1 MNRPH
6 SRRSDGSEAEQERL
20 QEVNELKMELAKLQ
34 QSYRTKASG
43 SKSFSEEAQNAI
55 RKQKQAI
62 RQLHREEEELLKE
75 LNLARSTQNQLKDKS
90 TVGKLRTLKDKEA
103 ENMAKI
109 EDEKEKIKNFDLQI
123 KKMEKAKR
131 DQHKNMGGVHMSQ
144 QVQVA
149 AKKQVAVL
157 ENRLDQALKRFNSI
171 LADNKK
177 KRELIDHLRQE
188 KVIFENL
195 FKKLEKEL
203 ADTKKDIAII
213 TEDSTAAYDQRDEA
227 QAKMLAL
234 KEKSDK
240 EMVQYNME
248 LKNIRRTLE
257 HDRKLKEFMTVK
269 AQEREMDEESLARK
283 RKKDAAEKAEKAEEA
298 ITTYEQAFEKIRE
311 VTSIQDTDKLV
322 KRFIEVEDQNFALFN
337 YVNELNNSIE
347 SIQEQINTV
356 KDDIS
361 KFKMESVDLENER
374 KKILGELEEKLETT
388 NTLKGA
394 YDLKYDGTMKTLDQL
409 KSGIDS
415 LFNKINCDRSPIVEM
430 LGEAGVTETNM
441 MQYLGIVE
449 QRTNEL
455 LQLFAFVQAREAEKQ
470 EGAVVPQPPS
480 LLGQGPQPQVNTIT
494 VAPPTTGITSSQHT
508 TKATADDY
516 ESDGDSVDEEEIRP
530 LTQAELKKKI
540 IKGISKREALPKKGK
555 KEKA

>member
-1 MNRPH
+1 MR
-6 SRRSDGSEAEQERL
+6 
-20 QEVNELKMELAKLQ
+20 MELSKLQ
-34 QSYRTKASG
+34 QQYRIMASGTKAYC
-43 SKSFSEEAQNAI
+43 EEAQNAI
-55 RKQKQAI
+55 RKQKSSIA
-62 RQLHREEEELLKE
+62 QLNKEEAELLKE
-75 LNLARSTQNQLKDKS
+75 LNLARSTQNQIKDKS
-90 TVGKLRTLKDKEA
+90 TVQNLRVLREKEE
-103 ENMAKI
+103 ENQTKI

-123 KKMEKAKR
+123 KKMEKCKR

-203 ADTKKDIAII
+203 ADTKKEIAII

-227 QAKMLAL
+227 QGKMLAL

-240 EMVQYNME
+240 EMIQYNVE
-248 LKNIRRTLE
+248 LKEIRRILE

-347 SIQEQINTV
+347 TIQEQINTV
-356 KDDIS
+356 KDDIE
-361 KFKMESVDLENER
+361 KFKLESVDLENER
-374 KKILGELEEKLETT
+374 KKILTDLENKLDST
-388 NTLKGA
+388 NTLKQG

-415 LFNKINCDRSPIVEM
+415 LFNKINCDRSPIIDM
-430 LGEAGVTETNM
+430 LGDAGVTETNM

-470 EGAVVPQPPS
+470 DGALVPQPPS
-480 LLGQGPQPQVNTIT
+480 LLGQGPQPPVTTIT
-494 VAPPTTGITSSQHT
+494 IAPPTTGVTGSQHT
-508 TKATADDY
+508 TKAPVTDEY
-516 ESDGDSVDEEEIRP
+516 ESDGDSVEEEDIRP

-540 IKGISKREALPKKGK
+540 IKGISKRETLPKKGK

>member
-6 SRRSDGSEAEQERL
+6 SRRSEGSEAEQERL
-20 QEVNELKMELAKLQ
+20 HEVNELKMELSKLQ
-34 QSYRTKASG
+34 QQYRIMSSGTKAYC
-43 SKSFSEEAQNAI
+43 EEAQNAI
-55 RKQKQAI
+55 RKQKQSIA
-62 RQLHREEEELLKE
+62 QLQKEEQELLKE
-75 LNLARSTQNQLKDKS
+75 LNLARSTQNQIKDKS
-90 TVGKLRTLKDKEA
+90 TVDKLRILKEKEE
-103 ENMAKI
+103 ENQSKI
-109 EDEKEKIKNFDLQI
+109 EEEKEKIKNFDIQI

-149 AKKQVAVL
+149 SKKQVAVL

-177 KRELIDHLRQE
+177 KRGLIDHLRQE

-203 ADTKKDIAII
+203 ADTKKEIAII

-240 EMVQYNME
+240 EMVQYNVE
-248 LKNIRRTLE
+248 LKEIRRILE

-356 KDDIS
+356 KDDID
-361 KFKMESVDLENER
+361 KFKMESVDLESER
-374 KKILGELEEKLETT
+374 KKILGDLEEKLDST
-388 NTLKGA
+388 NTLKDA

-415 LFNKINCDRSPIVEM
+415 LFTKINCDRSPIVEM
-430 LGEAGVTETNM
+430 LGDAGVTETNM
-441 MQYLGIVE
+441 MQYLGIIE

-455 LQLFAFVQAREAEKQ
+455 LQLFAFVQAREVEKQ
-470 EGAVVPQPPS
+470 EGTPAPQPPS
-480 LLGQGPQPQVNTIT
+480 LLGQGPQPPVNTIT
-494 VAPPTTGITSSQHT
+494 IAPPTTGVTASQHT
-508 TKATADDY
+508 GKAPTDDY
-516 ESDGDSVDEEEIRP
+516 ESDGDSGDDEEIRP
-530 LTQAELKKKI
+530 LTQSELKKKI
-540 IKGISKREALPKKGK
+540 IKGISKRETLPKKGK

>member
-1 MNRPH
+1 M
-6 SRRSDGSEAEQERL
+6 
-20 QEVNELKMELAKLQ
+20 QEVNELKMELTKLQ
-34 QSYRTKASG
+34 QQYRIMSSGTKAYC
-43 SKSFSEEAQNAI
+43 EEAQNAI
-55 RKQKQAI
+55 RKQKQSIA
-62 RQLHREEEELLKE
+62 QLQKEEQELLKE
-75 LNLARSTQNQLKDKS
+75 LNLARSTQNQIKDKG
-90 TVGKLRTLKDKEA
+90 TIDKLKVLKDKEE
-103 ENMAKI
+103 ENMLKI
-109 EDEKEKIKNFDLQI
+109 EEEKEKIKNFDIQI
-123 KKMEKAKR
+123 KRMEKAKR

-177 KRELIDHLRQE
+177 KRGLIDHLRQE

-203 ADTKKDIAII
+203 ADTKKEIAII
-213 TEDSTAAYDQRDEA
+213 TEDSTTAYDQRDEA

-240 EMVQYNME
+240 EMIQYNVE
-248 LKNIRRTLE
+248 LKEIRRILE

-356 KDDIS
+356 KDDID
-361 KFKMESVDLENER
+361 KFKMESVELENER
-374 KKILGELEEKLETT
+374 KKILGDLEEKLEST
-388 NTLKGA
+388 NTLKDA
-394 YDLKYDGTMKTLDQL
+394 YNLKYDGTMKTLDQL

-415 LFNKINCDRSPIVEM
+415 LFTKINCDRSPIVEM
-430 LGEAGVTETNM
+430 LGDAGVTETNM

-455 LQLFAFVQAREAEKQ
+455 LQLFAFVQARDAEKQ
-470 EGAVVPQPPS
+470 EGAPAPQPPS
-480 LLGQGPQPQVNTIT
+480 LLGQGPQPPVNTVTI
-494 VAPPTTGITSSQHT
+494 APPTTGAAGPQLTGKS
-508 TKATADDY
+508 TADDY
-516 ESDGDSVDEEEIRP
+516 ESDGESVDDEEIRP

-540 IKGISKREALPKKGK
+540 IKGISKREAVPKKGR
-555 KEKA
+555 KEKVLA